1 MKGGFFRRMLA
12 PDSNIYLWII
22 GVSVLII
29 GYYNLFVGLLGAL
42 LLVYLIYYNVKQKV
56 QKKEE
61 LRLYIEKLSESV
73 DFATKNA
80 ILNLPFPLVIC
91 DE

>member
-1 MKGGFFRRMLA
+1 MKGRFFYRMIL

-22 GVSVLII
+22 GVGILII
-29 GYYNLFVGLLGAL
+29 GYYNLFIGLLGAIL
-42 LLVYLIYYNVKQKV
+42 LLYLIYYNVKQKT

-73 DFATKNA
+73 DFATKKCHTEFA
-80 ILNLPFPLVIC
+80 VSFG
-91 DE
+91 DF

>member
-1 MKGGFFRRMLA
+1 MKGRFFYRMIL

-22 GVSVLII
+22 GVGILII
-29 GYYNLFVGLLGAL
+29 GYYNLFIGLLGAIL
-42 LLVYLIYYNVKQKV
+42 LLYLIYYNVKQKT

-80 ILNLPFPLVIC
+80 ILNLRLSAG
-91 DE
+91 